1 MKNTKLSIW
10 LAPANS
16 LISAWMYPPRFIRGR
31 AAIIAALLTATVP
44 LQELK
49 ATTHVIKPN
58 YINQVKQTGVVTGV
72 IRDTDGTA
80 LAGVTVSVKGGT
92 QVSSSD
98 NQGKY
103 QLTDLPK
110 DAVLVFTFMGKETQ
124 EVTVHGRVN
133 IDVVLHENT
142 SMIDEVVAIGY
153 GTASRKDFAGAVSS
167 IKGKELEKSP
177 VVNVAEALTGRLPGV
192 QVTSVDGA
200 PGAEIV
206 IRVRGGG
213 SITQDN
219 SPLYIVDG
227 FIVDNINDISASD
240 IESIDV
246 LKDASSTAIYGSKG
260 ANGVV
265 IVTTKSPKAGKTS
278 INYNNYFQSKFMP
291 KELGVLSPY
300 EFALLHYEYGLVRG
314 ETSSDF
320 TNFKKFFG
328 NYEDLELYKYQKGT
342 NWQDE
347 LFGGAIR
354 SSQHNLSISGGTEK
368 TKVGFNTTYNDD
380 EGLMLNSGQKRYYFN
395 FKLNHELYDNLKLD
409 LSARYTNNVIDGA
422 GTSGSSSVRI
432 SDGIQ
437 TRPVNGL
444 VDQMILDPID
454 IIGGEDDYDNFLRS
468 LINPIELT
476 KQDYRQR
483 KTRDFSLGAALNYTP
498 WKKLSLRSEAAVTL
512 RTGDA
517 KRYWGPLTG
526 ESRNVGLN
534 LPLGQ
539 IDLSKSDRYRF
550 VQTANYKAVK
560 NKQHDLNI
568 LLGHELNFTTGNTAL
583 NRAKY
588 FDETVTPEIMFANM
602 ALGTPERMETRELRG
617 EDFVSFF
624 GRVNYSFLDKY
635 IFYGTLRADG
645 SSKFAPGKRW
655 GYFPSA
661 SFAWKVKEESFMQ
674 DVSFVNDLK
683 LRLSYGAAGNNRIG
697 NDEWRFLF
705 GPSQNRAYGAGDVNQ
720 TYYTIL
726 NGSLPNP
733 NLRWETTISR
743 NLGLDFSLFNN
754 KLSAV
759 IDVYKNTTK
768 DLIVDNEIPPHSGF
782 SKQLINLGQTSN
794 SGFEIGLNAPI
805 VEHPDYGIS
814 LSFNIG
820 RNIPKI
826 DKLDAN
832 DRRILQ
838 SNWAGTDL
846 KTQDDF
852 LFNVGET
859 IGQVY
864 GYVADGFYTV
874 DDFSAYDETKRTYT
888 LKDGV
893 VNSAGIINGVIG
905 IRPGTMKLKDLN
917 GDGIIT
923 ADLDRQVIGNTLPKH
938 SGGFGVNARYKNFD
952 LSTFFN
958 WVYGNDVYNTGRI
971 QYNML
976 YRTTFG
982 NISDRMN
989 SADRFKYVNPEG
1001 ALVTNLDEL
1010 AALNKDAKVWSPF
1023 SMASAS
1029 PVLTTDAIE
1038 DGSFFRMS
1046 LLTLGYTLPKDLTS
1060 RIGISSLRVFGTVYN
1075 AFVLSSY
1082 SGYDPEVSTTRS
1094 SSYAALTP
1102 GVDFSAYPKSRTFTF
1117 GLNINF
1123 K

>member
-1 MKNTKLSIW
+1 MRRIN
-10 LAPANS
+10 
-16 LISAWMYPPRFIRGR
+16 
-31 AAIIAALLTATVP
+31 ALLVLLSLTQLA
-44 LQELK
+44 LAQQK
-49 ATTHVIKPN
+49 KI
-58 YINQVKQTGVVTGV
+58 QGVVYGPDA
-72 IRDTDGTA
+72 RPMP
-80 LAGVTVSVKGGT
+80 GVTVKIKGRPLQT
-92 QVSSSD
+92 STD
-98 NQGKY
+98 AAGKY
-103 QLTDLPK
+103 TIEAASAQDT
-110 DAVLVFTFMGKETQ
+110 LVFSSIGYIAAEKVAAGQDNLIVTLQ
-124 EVTVHGRVN
+124 EDAAG
-133 IDVVLHENT
+133 LE
-142 SMIDEVVAIGY
+142 EVVVIGY
-153 GTASRKDFAGAVSS
+153 GTVSRKDLAGAVSS
-167 IKGKELEKSP
+167 IKGKELEKAP

-192 QVTSVDGA
+192 QVTTVDGA

-219 SPLYIVDG
+219 APLYIVDG
-227 FIVDNINDISASD
+227 FIVDNINDISATD

-278 INYNNYFQSKFMP
+278 VNYNNFFQSKYMP

-300 EFALLHYEYGLVRG
+300 EFALLHYEHGLVRG
-314 ETSSDF
+314 TTSSEY

-328 NYEDLELYKYQKGT
+328 EYDDLELYKYQAGT
-342 NWQDE
+342 NWQQE

-368 TKVGFNTTYNDD
+368 TKLGFNTTYNDD

-395 FKLNHELYDNLKLD
+395 FKLNHELYKNLKLD

-437 TRPVNGL
+437 TRPINGL
-444 VDQMILDPID
+444 VDYMVIDPVEIID
-454 IIGGEDDYDNFLRS
+454 GEDDYDNFLRS

-498 WKKLSLRSEAAVTL
+498 WKKLNIRSEAAVTL
-512 RTGDA
+512 RNGNA

-539 IDLSKSDRYRF
+539 LEQTESDRYRF
-550 VQTANYKAVK
+550 VNTANYKVIK
-560 NKQHDLNI
+560 NDKHDLNA
-568 LLGHELNFTTGNTAL
+568 LLGHEISFTTGRNSL

-588 FDETVTPEIMFANM
+588 FDENVTPEVMFANL
-602 ALGTPERMETRELRG
+602 ALGTPERMETYEVRG

-624 GRVNYSFLDKY
+624 GRLNYSFLDRY
-635 IFYGTLRADG
+635 VIYGTLRADG
-645 SSKFAPGKRW
+645 SSKFAPTKRW

-661 SFAWKVKEESFMQ
+661 SFAWKIKEESFMR

-683 LRLSYGAAGNNRIG
+683 LRVSYGEAGNNRIA
-697 NDEWRFLF
+697 NDAWRFLF
-705 GPSQNRAYGAGDVNQ
+705 GPSQNRPYGAGDINQ
-720 TYYTIL
+720 TYYNIL
-726 NGSLPNP
+726 NTSLPNP
-733 NLRWETTISR
+733 NLRWETTVSR

-754 KLSAV
+754 KLSAI

-768 DLIVDNEIPPHSGF
+768 DLIIDNEIPPHSGF
-782 SKQLINLGQTSN
+782 TKQLINLGETSN
-794 SGFEIGLNAPI
+794 QGFEIGLTAPI
-805 VEHPDYGIS
+805 IEKADYGLT

-826 DKLDAN
+826 EKLDGN
-832 DRRILQ
+832 NQRILQ

-864 GYVADGFYTV
+864 GYEADGFYTV
-874 DDFSAYDETKRTYT
+874 DDFASYNGGSSYT
-888 LKDGV
+888 LKDGIA
-893 VNSAGIINGVIG
+893 SSQGILGGTIG

-917 GDGIIT
+917 GDGQIT
-923 ADLDRQVIGNTLPKH
+923 ADGDRRVIGNTLPKH
-938 SGGFGVNARYKNFD
+938 SGGFGFNARYKNFD

-958 WVYGNDVYNTGRI
+958 WVYGNDIYNSGRI

-989 SADRFKYVNPEG
+989 SDDRFKYVDDAG
-1001 ALVTNLDEL
+1001 QLVTELDQL
-1010 AALNKDAKVWSPF
+1010 AELNKDAKIWSPF
-1023 SMASAS
+1023 SMGTAS

-1038 DGSFFRMS
+1038 DGSFLRLS
-1046 LLTLGYTLPKDLTS
+1046 LVTLGYTLPKHITS
-1060 RIGISSLRVFGTVYN
+1060 KIGISSLRVFGTVYN
-1075 AFVLSSY
+1075 AFVWSSY

-1094 SSYAALTP
+1094 SAYAALTP
-1102 GVDFSAYPKSRTFTF
+1102 GVDYSAYPKSRTFTF

>member
-1 MKNTKLSIW
+1 MKKLH
-10 LAPANS
+10 
-16 LISAWMYPPRFIRGR
+16 
-31 AAIIAALLTATVP
+31 ALLILLLLFQVVLAQQQTITGTVYDQESTPIPSATVKVKGTNKQVLTDANGQFSIDVLSSDDILVFSFIGFIEAEKSVP
-44 LQELK
+44 TNNQLIVTLQEE
-49 ATTHVIKPN
+49 
-58 YINQVKQTGVVTGV
+58 
-72 IRDTDGTA
+72 
-80 LAGVTVSVKGGT
+80 SKG
-92 QVSSSD
+92 
-98 NQGKY
+98 
-103 QLTDLPK
+103 L
-110 DAVLVFTFMGKETQ
+110 
-124 EVTVHGRVN
+124 
-133 IDVVLHENT
+133 
-142 SMIDEVVAIGY
+142 DEVVVIGY
-153 GTASRKDFAGAVSS
+153 GTVSRKDLAGAVSS
-167 IKGKELEKSP
+167 IKGKELEKAP
-177 VVNVAEALTGRLPGV
+177 VMNVAEALTGRLPGV
-192 QVTSVDGA
+192 QVTTVDGA
-200 PGAEIV
+200 PGAEVV

-227 FIVDNINDISASD
+227 FIVDNINNISATD

-265 IVTTKSPKAGKTS
+265 IVTTKTPKEGRTS
-278 INYNNYFQSKFMP
+278 IGYNNFFQNKYIP

-300 EFALLHYEYGLVRG
+300 EFALLHYEHGRVRG
-314 ETSSDF
+314 TTSSEY
-320 TNFKKFFG
+320 TNFQKFFG
-328 NYEDLELYKYQKGT
+328 EYDDLELYKYQAGT
-342 NWQDE
+342 NWQNE

-354 SSQHNLSISGGTEK
+354 SNQHNLSISGGTEK

-395 FKLNHELYDNLKLD
+395 FKLNHELYKNLKLD
-409 LSARYTNNVIDGA
+409 LSARYTNEVIDGA

-437 TRPVNGL
+437 TRPINGL
-444 VDQMILDPID
+444 ADYLIIDPVDM
-454 IIGGEDDYDNFLRS
+454 IGGDQDDYDNFLRS

-483 KTRDFSLGAALNYTP
+483 TNRDFSLGAALNYSP
-498 WKKLSLRSEAAVTL
+498 SKKLNLRSEAAISL
-512 RTGDA
+512 RNGNN

-539 IDLSKSDRYRF
+539 IELSNADRYRF
-550 VQTANYKAVK
+550 VNTADYKALK
-560 NKQHDLNI
+560 NKRHDLSV
-568 LLGHELNFTTGNTAL
+568 LLGHEISFTTGRTQL

-588 FDETVTPEIMFANM
+588 FDENVSPETMFANM
-602 ALGTPERMETRELRG
+602 ALGTPERMETYEARG

-624 GRVNYSFLDKY
+624 GRVSYSFLDRY
-635 IFYGTLRADG
+635 VLYGTLRADG

-661 SFAWKVKEESFMQ
+661 SFAWKIKEESFMQ
-674 DVSFVNDLK
+674 DVSFVDDLK
-683 LRLSYGAAGNNRIG
+683 LRLSYGEAGNNRLR
-697 NDEWRFLF
+697 NDSWRFLF
-705 GPSQNRAYGAGDVNQ
+705 VPSQNRPYGAGDINQ
-720 TYYTIL
+720 VYYTYL
-726 NGSLPNP
+726 NSALANP
-733 NLRWETTISR
+733 GLQWETTISR

-754 KLSAV
+754 RLTAV
-759 IDVYKNTTK
+759 IDIYKNTTK
-768 DLIVDNEIPPHSGF
+768 DLIIDNEIPSYLGF
-782 SKQLINLGQTSN
+782 TSQFINMGQTSN
-794 SGFEIGLNAPI
+794 QGFEIGLNAPI
-805 VEHPDYGIS
+805 VEKPDYGVS
-814 LSFNIG
+814 VSFNIG
-820 RNIPKI
+820 RNVPKI
-826 DKLDAN
+826 DKLDGN

-874 DDFSAYDETKRTYT
+874 NDFESYNGGSSYT
-888 LKDGV
+888 LKDGIA
-893 VNSAGIINGVIG
+893 SSQGILGGTIG

-917 GDGIIT
+917 GDGQIT
-923 ADLDRQVIGNTLPKH
+923 ADGDRQVIGNTLPKH
-938 SGGFGVNARYKNFD
+938 AGGFGVNARYKNFD

-958 WVYGNDVYNTGRI
+958 WVYGNDIYNSGRI

-976 YRTTFG
+976 YRTNFG

-989 SADRFKYVNPEG
+989 SQDRFKYTDAEG
-1001 ALVTNLDEL
+1001 QLVTGLNEL
-1010 AALNKDAKVWSPF
+1010 AELNKNAKIWSPF
-1023 SMASAS
+1023 SMGGAS

-1038 DGSFFRMS
+1038 DGSFLRLS
-1046 LLTLGYTLPKDLTS
+1046 LITLGYTLPRHLTS
-1060 RIGISSLRVFGTVYN
+1060 RVGVSTLRIFGTVYN
-1075 AFVLSSY
+1075 AFVWTSY

-1102 GVDFSAYPKSRTFTF
+1102 GVDYSAYPKSRTFTV